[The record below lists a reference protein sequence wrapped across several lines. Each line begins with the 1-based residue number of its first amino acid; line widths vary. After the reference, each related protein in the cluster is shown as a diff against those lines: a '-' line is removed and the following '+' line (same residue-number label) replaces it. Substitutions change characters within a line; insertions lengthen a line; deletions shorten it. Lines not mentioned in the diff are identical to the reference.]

1 MLKSLSKVHTR
12 LRRASRAFVKQEYIL
27 AFLIAFAK
35 ITLGYLSLVLL
46 FGLLISQRPRMLDF
60 CPPIDCSI
68 FISLGIFKVVL
79 LFNYQCFVCFFRN
92 SLFIISYSVL
102 FVKNFFLSFKT
113 FLIPSL
119 FSNVLYINISLL
131 HCQQLF
137 SFSLLFF
144 IYEFSDVPY
153 LIIIHS

>member
-1 MLKSLSKVHTR
+1 MRFYRILVKKWFFNRTIDRTSSDLVHTQ
-12 LRRASRAFVKQEYIL
+12 LCCASRAFVKQEYIL

-60 CPPIDCSI
+60 RPPIEFSI

-92 SLFIISYSVL
+92 SLFIISYL
-102 FVKNFFLSFKT
+102 FFLVKNFFIF
-113 FLIPSL
+113 
-119 FSNVLYINISLL
+119 
-131 HCQQLF
+131 
-137 SFSLLFF
+137 LFF
-144 IYEFSDVPY
+144 QISFYFCVLRRSQRVGFLSY
-153 LIIIHS
+153 LFTPS